1 MSLSPA
7 RLPKTG
13 LLRYV
18 RSVAAKLTLFYQLS
32 KEDLKFYK
40 NPRIKL
46 PLSPSQNQYIIVC
59 FPCEI
64 FSVHIKVLNLH
75 PKQCPYRLLFE
86 NVAISAL

>member
-46 PLSPSQNQYIIVC
+46 P
-59 FPCEI
+59 
-64 FSVHIKVLNLH
+64 
-75 PKQCPYRLLFE
+75 
-86 NVAISAL
+86 SARSKINI